1 MINSICSIHVY
12 VKLIYE
18 LLYLQKQVC
27 FIENEPQFAISVS
40 RESLVLL
47 ELPVVLDTKD
57 LVACPVSAE
66 LLEPLEVKERR

>member
-1 MINSICSIHVY
+1 M
-12 VKLIYE
+12 
-18 LLYLQKQVC
+18 
-27 FIENEPQFAISVS
+27 
-40 RESLVLL
+40 LL